1 MLKNQNTRVLCRQLA
16 RDLTAE
22 ELDTTHGGTPITA
35 PLPGGSPDPTT
46 TFCTVL
52 PHRDGDDD

>member
-16 RDLTAE
+16 RDLTPE
-22 ELDTTHGGTPITA
+22 ELDSTYGGLGTIPH
-35 PLPGGSPDPTT
+35 PNPDPTT

>member
-1 MLKNQNTRVLCRQLA
+1 MLKNKDSRVLCRQLA
-16 RDLTAE
+16 RDLTPE
-22 ELDTTHGGTPITA
+22 EMDTTSGGIPITV
-35 PLPGGSPDPTT
+35 PFPNPDPTT